1 MAPNTKRRGAVQKR
15 NSVPVTFPLP
25 RNWETSINSAVSQL
39 DTDRSKLVRAAIKE
53 KLERMGITVPNLA
66 A

>member
-1 MAPNTKRRGAVQKR
+1 VQKR